1 MEQAS
6 IESSKIFECDLLKL
20 CPLFIQDLKT
30 KSRSINTLKNY
41 QTDLDCFKE
50 YLMQKTGKTEFGHFG
65 LSEILEY
72 GKYLQ
77 QKYSSDN
84 SRRRR
89 VQTLRNFFD
98 FLVAQNL
105 FGENPVRKIPVSP
118 KFVDIPRPAHLI
130 DLKTLWAHLLEQY
143 HQDNLVGLTAKRN
156 LVLFTL
162 IYNTGLKVSDLAKL
176 KREQILMGEQPRI
189 LVTPPRRDP
198 YTIPLPSAFSA
209 IYPTYLKELEEWQ
222 VKSRLNFEELFFN
235 ANPYHIL
242 SGGLSSRGME
252 LIFQDWRKKLMIKV
266 TPKSMRQAGIYLWIH
281 EGLNDLIIK
290 ERLGLAPSYSMK
302 PYRESAPEHVY
313 NSDFQLEF
321 LEQKILH

>member
-6 IESSKIFECDLLKL
+6 VESTQTPDCDLVALS
-20 CPLFIQDLKT
+20 PRFIADLKDR
-30 KSRSINTLKNY
+30 SRSLNTLKNY

-50 YLMQKTGKTEFGHFG
+50 YLIQKTGKTQFGHFG

-105 FGENPVRKIPVSP
+105 FSENPVRKIPVSP

-130 DLKTLWAHLLEQY
+130 DLKTLWAHLIENY
-143 HQDNLVGLTAKRN
+143 HAEGLPGLTAKRN
-156 LVLFTL
+156 MVLFTL
-162 IYNTGLKVSDLAKL
+162 IYNAGLKVSDLAKL
-176 KREQILMGEQPRI
+176 QRDQILAGDNPRI
-189 LVTPPRRDP
+189 LVNPPRRDP
-198 YTIPLPSAFSA
+198 YTIPLPEAFSA
-209 IYPTYLKELEEWQ
+209 IYPSYLKDLDFWQ
-222 VKSRLNFEELFFN
+222 EKSRLQFGELFFN

-281 EGLNDLIIK
+281 
-290 ERLGLAPSYSMK
+290 
-302 PYRESAPEHVY
+302 
-313 NSDFQLEF
+313 
-321 LEQKILH
+321 